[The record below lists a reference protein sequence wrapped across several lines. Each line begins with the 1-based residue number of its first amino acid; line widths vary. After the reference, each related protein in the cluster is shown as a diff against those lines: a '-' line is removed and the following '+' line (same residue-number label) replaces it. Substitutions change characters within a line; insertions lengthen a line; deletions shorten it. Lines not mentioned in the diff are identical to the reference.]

1 MFEKTSVVVVGSG
14 AAGLC
19 AALAAAV
26 AGAAVTVLEGSPKWG
41 GATAVSGGQVWAP
54 GNHHT
59 ADNPE
64 DALTYVL
71 GRTQGRSPAM
81 AAAFVRAAPL
91 MVRFLERH
99 TPIRFTPM
107 DAPDS
112 FAEAP
117 GGRAGGRN
125 LEVEPVSLGDLGDPD
140 DLFWPPPFFQP
151 VLTNAEIMEF
161 GLMAG
166 GTPPFAVMKRRQAA
180 GQVTLG
186 QGLVAGL
193 LHGCREAGV
202 ELLRDHRVTGLL
214 PEGGVRVGDREFPA
228 PAVVLATGGFEHDAE
243 LRERLL
249 DGPYDQPLSPPVN
262 RGDALRLADGAAV
275 DFVSESWSWP
285 ASAGPTTWPDGTARP
300 VLMLSERMLP
310 HVIWVNAAG
319 RRFVNESSHNAALA
333 FAETDPGTGLPRN
346 TPAWAIADAQF
357 RARYAF
363 AGAAPGQPLPSHVI
377 QAPTLADLAAKT
389 GIDSAQLAAT
399 VQSFNAHAEKGD
411 DPDFGRGIAAYDHYW
426 GDRAAP
432 HPNLGTIA
440 EPPFC
445 ALPVLPGLVGT
456 KGGLRTDT
464 DARVLRWNGQPIP
477 GLFAAGNAM
486 AAVIGPAI
494 ISPGATIGSALAWG
508 WIAGTAA
515 CV

>member
-1 MFEKTSVVVVGSG
+1 M
-14 AAGLC
+14 
-19 AALAAAV
+19 AAAV
-26 AGAAVTVLEGSPKWG
+26 LPARTHQRGDHGVRPDGRRH
-41 GATAVSGGQVWAP
+41 ATLRG
-54 GNHHT
+54 
-59 ADNPE
+59 DE
-64 DALTYVL
+64 
-71 GRTQGRSPAM
+71 
-81 AAAFVRAAPL
+81 
-91 MVRFLERH
+91 
-99 TPIRFTPM
+99 TP
-107 DAPDS
+107 
-112 FAEAP
+112 
-117 GGRAGGRN
+117 AGGRSGDARPGPGRR
-125 LEVEPVSLGDLGDPD
+125 PVARLPRSRRRVAARPSRHR
-140 DLFWPPPFFQP
+140 PAARRRR
-151 VLTNAEIMEF
+151 T
-161 GLMAG
+161 G
-166 GTPPFAVMKRRQAA
+166 GRSRVSSARRRARP
-180 GQVTLG
+180 G
-186 QGLVAGL
+186 
-193 LHGCREAGV
+193 
-202 ELLRDHRVTGLL
+202 
-214 PEGGVRVGDREFPA
+214 
-228 PAVVLATGGFEHDAE
+228 GGFEHDAE

-363 AGAAPGQPLPSHVI
+363 AGAAPASRSRPTSSRRRLSPTSPRKPASIRPSWPRPYSPSTPTPKRRRSRLRPGNRRVRPLLGRSGGTTSQP
-377 QAPTLADLAAKT
+377 
-389 GIDSAQLAAT
+389 G
-399 VQSFNAHAEKGD
+399 
-411 DPDFGRGIAAYDHYW
+411 
-426 GDRAAP
+426 
-432 HPNLGTIA
+432 GTIA